1 MDIGVMPNA
10 TILVQLAVFIIF
22 LLILNNIYVKPY
34 SDVIESRDELI
45 RENLREAEK
54 LRREAQKYLDEA
66 AKILEEAK
74 TKADSIIE
82 SARKEAEAKAKELI
96 DETEKQTEEEIKK
109 AVAEIRKNLEEEKRK
124 LEKSVAGIAK
134 SIVKKIL
141 REAA

>member
-10 TILVQLAVFIIF
+10 TIIVQLAVFTIS
-22 LLILNNIYVKPY
+22 LLILNNVYVKPY

-45 RENLREAEK
+45 RRNLREAEK
-54 LRREAQKYLDEA
+54 LKGEAQKYLDEA
-66 AKILEEAK
+66 TKILEEAK
-74 TKADSIIE
+74 MKADSIIE
-82 SARKEAEAKAKELI
+82 SARKEAEARAKELI
-96 DETEKQTEEEIKK
+96 EETEKQAEEEIKK
-109 AVAEIRKNLEEEKRK
+109 AVAEIRKNLEEEKKK